1 MKDSSP
7 IGLLKGSS
15 RPMSLFQLL
24 EDGCYTAQRRI
35 SDYEELH
42 MYRTKKRKKAT
53 YFKTY
58 VATGILE
65 TMPIRPIINISH
77 HQVYIAGKQ
86 IHKTQLR
93 DRETPGPFT
102 PSTDK

>member
-1 MKDSSP
+1 MVMDWSCGGITTLPGEPTACSF
-7 IGLLKGSS
+7 ITSES
-15 RPMSLFQLL
+15 
-24 EDGCYTAQRRI
+24 DTAQRRI